1 MTVCALIS
9 ISPLISS
16 LNKLTFLKWH
26 CCSPTCLGCCLE
38 IRVQRLER
46 RMQNIKENAKKPEFL
61 LPILN
66 SQNEVQKTLQEKI
79 ERLEASN
86 LKCSEFTFKVSSCIM
101 KSAAR
106 NKLYGTKWMVWTYKS
121 KEIKI
126 IFLQKMM

>member
-1 MTVCALIS
+1 
-9 ISPLISS
+9 
-16 LNKLTFLKWH
+16 
-26 CCSPTCLGCCLE
+26 
-38 IRVQRLER
+38 
-46 RMQNIKENAKKPEFL
+46 MQNIKENAKKPEFL